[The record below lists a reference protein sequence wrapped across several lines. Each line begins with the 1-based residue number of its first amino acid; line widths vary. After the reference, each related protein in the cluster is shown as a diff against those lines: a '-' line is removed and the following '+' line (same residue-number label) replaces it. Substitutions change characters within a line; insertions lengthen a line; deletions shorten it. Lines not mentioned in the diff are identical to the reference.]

1 MSSMEDS
8 KDSEPV
14 HSDDSDKNV
23 NSDVEMKN
31 VSNDTDL
38 LKSTESEESCDNVKN
53 ETEADINDPAVSNT
67 ESSTNAV
74 DEDISSSSD
83 SKISTEASLAVSN
96 EKDTEEEDK
105 IVTHPV
111 TLRMETGDSGK
122 IDDTE
127 KYGLSEEELE
137 ENKSFKL
144 EEGEEEFKGFPS
156 VDESQV
162 QDIVKL
168 LSEREENEL
177 QQLQV
182 LVQNQNTEPLHSP
195 TTKRKRGEIEE
206 SDLSSHCSSPALSI
220 SSQLSA
226 LSFSKRSR
234 TGSPAS
240 RGSRKSNVDLSNP
253 KYLVPFEFGWRREVV
268 TRGISAREDGISRD
282 VYYFH
287 PSGKKL
293 RSLRE
298 VSEKLTPGVTI
309 ENFTFYKEPLG
320 ADPKFETIRNARCFG
335 QSPSEHT
342 KAASVKAKVEKTS
355 IETPPPPPAPK
366 ETPKGV
372 TPLKNF
378 VKTPKETISK
388 PLPPPPPA
396 KREKLVLKFNKG
408 TPKIALKKPAAAV
421 SVNGERK
428 SPKMLL
434 TKLEGP
440 KPHPNAPSGPRRKIT
455 PRKKPLKPQ
464 NNNKDERRNRS
475 EGGDLEMGMLP
486 PLWSPTG
493 ASAKTSSNESLSWSH
508 LDEKSANEES
518 RLDYCTIRCTKAMGL
533 IPTLQC
539 SICLCLYHPECC
551 DMGPISSYR
560 PLKYVCK
567 NCQAKAADTKGRGLV
582 KHITPAVVTCD
593 KSPPIISPK
602 PIHPVINSPVTPS
615 APVASRMPHLMR
627 PKVPGS
633 KSVGG
638 VTWLPPSNTV
648 FRSPSIPK
656 TNQIKSEEASTPPQ
670 AIVNMNSKR
679 YIVVP
684 KHNVLSVASNQ
695 SVSPAKA
702 DPAQSTTI
710 ITPTPTSTI
719 IQGPPLQNNPF
730 IQPSANS
737 PGVLLVPYLTGESTT
752 ADSNSQCL
760 VVNPVPGS
768 SATHSSSQ
776 PDLPIG
782 SETPDHF
789 AKKVDKNAQRQST
802 DGVDESMQKFM
813 RNICIGYT
821 ALLNVF
827 QYLKVQELLRAGR
840 VCRLWRDIAGH
851 SSLWRTVRMKNS
863 QVSDWKGFTD
873 SLSRHGTKHL
883 DLRKMLVSLDET
895 EEMWMTFAKHI
906 ANVKCLERL
915 DMCRCSVNV
924 IEQIIEACPHLLVF
938 NAQMI
943 GVKDQT
949 THQKITLENLSK
961 MKNLRELRMKSFFGL
976 HLNLGSVEVQ
986 YIGKLHNL
994 EALELGECSDLP
1006 ENFPSLVIGKLLKLK
1021 RIRLEKGPWKC
1032 STNEMLYEM
1041 SKLKDLMQLEL
1052 INFDIRP
1059 GFDEALASCANIK
1072 RLLLIPTYVTQS
1084 ATTNN
1089 IILSGAFKLWKTL
1102 THFVWVVTME
1112 LLKVTELFVDQCEG
1126 KGSRKSGGNSVPVL
1140 KPVPIPEV
1148 RNSQKDAEASKE
1160 ENITGTKNPTPI
1172 TVIPIDELF
1181 EMLKEALPNTRVKL
1195 LKIPFQN
1202 TWRQSITEGSA

>member
-508 LDEKSANEES
+508 LDEN
-518 RLDYCTIRCTKAMGL
+518 
-533 IPTLQC
+533 
-539 SICLCLYHPECC
+539 
-551 DMGPISSYR
+551 
-560 PLKYVCK
+560 
-567 NCQAKAADTKGRGLV
+567 
-582 KHITPAVVTCD
+582 
-593 KSPPIISPK
+593 
-602 PIHPVINSPVTPS
+602 
-615 APVASRMPHLMR
+615 
-627 PKVPGS
+627 
-633 KSVGG
+633 
-638 VTWLPPSNTV
+638 
-648 FRSPSIPK
+648 
-656 TNQIKSEEASTPPQ
+656 
-670 AIVNMNSKR
+670 
-679 YIVVP
+679 
-684 KHNVLSVASNQ
+684 
-695 SVSPAKA
+695 
-702 DPAQSTTI
+702 
-710 ITPTPTSTI
+710 
-719 IQGPPLQNNPF
+719 
-730 IQPSANS
+730 
-737 PGVLLVPYLTGESTT
+737 
-752 ADSNSQCL
+752 
-760 VVNPVPGS
+760 
-768 SATHSSSQ
+768 
-776 PDLPIG
+776 
-782 SETPDHF
+782 
-789 AKKVDKNAQRQST
+789 
-802 DGVDESMQKFM
+802 
-813 RNICIGYT
+813 YT

-976 HLNLGSVEVQ
+976 HLVGSLNSLTELAETLTTLSLTSVKNLGSVEVQ